1 MPGIII
7 LGLGPGNPAQLTRE
21 AWEVLNSA
29 DEIWLRTDHHP
40 TIDIFQSSIKSIHS
54 FDYLY
59 EQSESFDLV
68 YKMIVDEVI
77 RLGTREHGV
86 IYAVPGDPFIAEATS
101 PEIAR
106 KAKEQGIGLR
116 IVNGMSFLEP
126 SFSALG
132 LDPFPQIT
140 LMDAMELS
148 QLIIPPFPIDR
159 PVLISQIYSK
169 MIAAEVKITLNSFFP
184 DEHEVFLIHAAGTT
198 DERVENIPLHEID
211 RNPNIGLLTNL
222 YVPAL
227 VKQKSFESLQEVV
240 ARLRAPDGCPW
251 DKEQTHQT
259 LTSHLLEET
268 YETID
273 AMESD
278 DSIHME
284 EEFGDLLLQISL
296 NAQIGNENG
305 EFNIIDIITGIHDKL
320 IRRHPHV
327 FSNVEVEGIPGVLE
341 NWEKIKNEE
350 RNNKESNEGMLSG
363 VPKTL
368 PSLVQ
373 AQEYQERAAR
383 VGFEWNNIDGV
394 IDKINE
400 EIKELQ
406 LTNNDEELESE
417 MGDLIFSLVN
427 YSRWKDINAESA
439 LRRTNKKFKDRF
451 SYIERI
457 VNERRMNISDMT
469 LDELEELWQESKTKL
484 V

>member
-40 TIDIFQSSIKSIHS
+40 TVDIFPSSIKSIHS
-54 FDYLY
+54 FDHIYD
-59 EQSESFDLV
+59 QSESFDLV

-77 RLGTREHGV
+77 RLGMRENGV

-169 MIAAEVKITLNSFFP
+169 LIAAEVKISLNSLFP

-198 DERVENIPLHEID
+198 DERVENIPLYEID

-457 VNERRMNISDMT
+457 VIERGRNISNMT

>member
-40 TIDIFQSSIKSIHS
+40 TVDIFPSSIKSIHS
-54 FDYLY
+54 FDHIYD
-59 EQSESFDLV
+59 QSESFDLV

-77 RLGTREHGV
+77 RLGMRENGV

-169 MIAAEVKITLNSFFP
+169 LIAAEVKISLNSLFP

-198 DERVENIPLHEID
+198 DERVENIPLYEID

-406 LTNNDEELESE
+406 LTKNDEELESE

-457 VNERRMNISDMT
+457 VIERRMNISDMT